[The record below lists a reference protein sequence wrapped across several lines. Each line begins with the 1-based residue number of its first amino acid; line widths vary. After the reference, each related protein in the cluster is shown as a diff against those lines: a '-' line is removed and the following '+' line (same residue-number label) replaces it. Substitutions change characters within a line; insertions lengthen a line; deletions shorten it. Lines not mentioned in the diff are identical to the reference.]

1 MWWASVYL
9 IYNYQLIVEQSNQAM
24 FINALKA
31 HNQQV
36 NKKRGSHD

>member
-1 MWWASVYL
+1 MWWVSVDL
-9 IYNYQLIVEQSNQAM
+9 IYNYQPIVEQSDQAM

-36 NKKRGSHD
+36 N